1 MVHIFIDGRVSATLM
16 SEDIAII
23 DGPFAAGQQICLFGS
38 KNVAETLGANI
49 KNLWF
54 DARAYS
60 QADAQGLYDNL
71 QYEGSWE
78 CDVSAS
84 PPSPSFT
91 PSLSLSLSL
100 SLSTS
105 KPNTN
110 MPKTPTGMHLQ
121 KPSGHPRMPSMRQ
134 VQYPHCG
141 LYGVDLQGVHL
152 QQSLWRGMLYLRHT
166 QELLRRGCCSRM
178 ISRLSYGCPQN

>member
-84 PPSPSFT
+84 PPPPSFT
-91 PSLSLSLSL
+91 PFPLPL
-100 SLSTS
+100 
-105 KPNTN
+105 PNSN
-110 MPKTPTGMHLQ
+110 SQKNPFTGMHLQ
-121 KPSGHPRMPSMRQ
+121 ESSW
-134 VQYPHCG
+134 YP
-141 LYGVDLQGVHL
+141 
-152 QQSLWRGMLYLRHT
+152 
-166 QELLRRGCCSRM
+166 
-178 ISRLSYGCPQN
+178 